1 MKQAAVRENGFRLVR
16 RVAPRFRDHQDLPA
30 LTHRQGFADLYST
43 DTGCSPRIG
52 RPDSD
57 PSALCAAP
65 SARRIQGKKAVPAL
79 GYSNASPRPYL
90 RADAEPVECLLRGAW
105 GDKIGGNVRSL
116 GVMPTARLE
125 REGLFGAG
133 GRRYR
138 RGLARRAAASGGLL
152 RAGRAAARRI
162 DPTRLGAGCARPEN
176 RRSEK
181 RRPGDPGSYNRMPAA
196 PKPPGDDIWSKET
209 VICMHRWD

>member
-1 MKQAAVRENGFRLVR
+1 MKQAAVRGNGFRLVR
-16 RVAPRFRDHQDLPA
+16 RAATRFRDHQGLPA
-30 LTHRQGFADLYST
+30 LTHRQGFADLYSA

-65 SARRIQGKKAVPAL
+65 SARRMQGKKAVPAL

-105 GDKIGGNVRSL
+105 GDKIGGNVCPL
-116 GVMPTARLE
+116 GAMPTA
-125 REGLFGAG
+125 
-133 GRRYR
+133 
-138 RGLARRAAASGGLL
+138 GGLL

-162 DPTRLGAGCARPEN
+162 GPTRLGAGCARPEN

-181 RRPGDPGSYNRMPAA
+181 RRPGDPGSYNRTPAA